1 MARRR
6 GRPEPGGSLGAIA
19 SWAKLGSIETQR
31 RGLELLR
38 QSHFPPTAAFLYTA
52 ADVGL
57 LKNAQNARTVLVATH
72 DW

>member
-1 MARRR
+1 MMARRR
-6 GRPEPGGSLGAIA
+6 PAPGGSLGAIA

-38 QSHFPPTAAFLYTA
+38 QSQPPAFLYTQVGS

-57 LKNAQNARTVLVATH
+57 LKNAQNARTVLVATY